1 MKEDLQKEKN
11 EPKRRDKWDNPIEFF
26 LSCVAMSVGLGNV
39 WRFPYIVYTNGG
51 GAFLIPYFII
61 MFLVGRPFYFV
72 ELVVGQFSQSNGA
85 KVWDAVPIFRG
96 VGYGQAISSISI
108 LSYYSIL
115 IVITIYY
122 FFVSFQT
129 ILPWTQ
135 CYDQFDLNLKEIC
148 VPTANTTEEIEEYL
162 NNVGINSSNYKIIG
176 SAEKYYLNN
185 VLRMKEDLS
194 DGLGPPNVKLLAILF
209 FVYLVVFLIL
219 YEGVRSAGKA
229 SYFTAL
235 FPYIVLIIFCIR
247 GLTLENAM
255 EGIKFYLKPD
265 WKKLLQPKVW
275 YTAIGQLFFSL
286 SVATSVIPSMASYN
300 DFNHNIYRDA
310 WILAVIDTI
319 TSFIAGF
326 AIFSVLGNLSYQLGK
341 PIDEV
346 VTSGTSLAFITY
358 PTAISK
364 FDVVPQLF
372 SVLFFV
378 MLAVL
383 GLGSLIALMN
393 GILAIVSDLFPN
405 TKKNVLMGGISIL
418 AFISGIIY
426 TTPGGQQALSVIDS
440 YGATLNAYIFGLFQ
454 AIGWGYLYGVGK
466 IKRDIKFMLNINIG
480 CYWYLCWGFVCPL
493 LLFGIL
499 IYQIIKWEDVEFNGP
514 LPGYLLWMGRVI
526 PIISMIVFLSFMVN
540 TFLNSKVR
548 GISTLPSR
556 ASF

>member
-1 MKEDLQKEKN
+1 MKEDKEKN

-96 VGYGQAISSISI
+96 VGY
-108 LSYYSIL
+108 
-115 IVITIYY
+115 VITIYY

-194 DGLGPPNVKLLAILF
+194 DGLGPPNT
-209 FVYLVVFLIL
+209 
-219 YEGVRSAGKA
+219 G
-229 SYFTAL
+229 
-235 FPYIVLIIFCIR
+235 
-247 GLTLENAM
+247 
-255 EGIKFYLKPD
+255 
-265 WKKLLQPKVW
+265 KKLLQPKVW

-393 GILAIVSDLFPN
+393 A
-405 TKKNVLMGGISIL
+405 ISIL

-440 YGATLNAYIFGLFQ
+440 YGAILNAYIFGLFQ

-540 TFLNSKVR
+540 TFLNSKVPKDLIR
-548 GISTLPSR
+548 PLDSWGPKDPEIKKGYIKFIKEYDEYPEEETSDDENDIKV
-556 ASF
+556 